1 MARQLLIIFLILS
14 SEPVYAEWVSVSAN
28 NPGETMYVD
37 PGTIRR
43 TGDMVTMWA
52 LYDFGTIQSV
62 WSISFM
68 SRESQREYDCIGKRT
83 RRITLTY
90 FSGAMGSGTV
100 VYSDADEQKWKPIQP
115 QSVAQLLWKI
125 ACSK

>member
-14 SEPVYAEWVSVSAN
+14 SEPVYAKWVSVSAN
-28 NPGETMYVD
+28 NPGETMYVE

-52 LYDFGTIQSV
+52 LYDFRTIQSV
-62 WSISFM
+62 LSISFM
-68 SRESQREYDCIGKRT
+68 SRESQREYDCIGERT

-90 FSGAMGSGTV
+90 FSGERWGAVRSYRVMPMNKVETNSTTG
-100 VYSDADEQKWKPIQP
+100 
-115 QSVAQLLWKI
+115 VAQLL
-125 ACSK
+125 